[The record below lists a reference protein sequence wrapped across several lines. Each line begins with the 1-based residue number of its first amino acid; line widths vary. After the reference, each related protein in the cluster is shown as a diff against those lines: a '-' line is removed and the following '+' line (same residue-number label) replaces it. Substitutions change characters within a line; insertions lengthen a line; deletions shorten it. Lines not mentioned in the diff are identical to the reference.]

1 MKSALLAGAAMLLA
15 LSAAAVDAAQVPAP
29 SRLDNRIRY
38 VEYNPANVTQIW
50 STPAGVI
57 LIEFAEGETFDSS
70 AGADACPEKYDPAKD
85 KCGFSGSARGNFLFV
100 KLRRCLIPQPMLVLT
115 KTAAGKMRRYD
126 FELRTEPQIC
136 KDDPEP
142 QTGGGIKLV
151 SSANAAPAQASVGN
165 GNLKYIADDALTD
178 RAAKP
183 VQYSVVFQYPHDEA
197 EKRRTT
203 ARQSARERAELQQ
216 KEIVSTALSREVN
229 FKTNDPYYG
238 TRNFRYAMRGDS
250 NLFPRWIWDNGY
262 LTAVVM
268 PGLQRMPSVFLVNP
282 DGKEAVANFS
292 VKNDTI
298 IITGTAQVIRVRD
311 GNTVAEF
318 YNLGYSP
325 VGATPGTGTASPS
338 VERVIKGAAE

>member
-1 MKSALLAGAAMLLA
+1 MKSVLLAGAAMLLA
-15 LSAAAVDAAQVPAP
+15 LSGSAYAAQQPVP
-29 SRLDNRIRY
+29 SRNDSRIRY
-38 VEYNPANVTQIW
+38 VVYDSTNVTQIW
-50 STPAGVI
+50 SAPAGVI

-136 KDDPEP
+136 KDEPEVP
-142 QTGGGIKLV
+142 AGGGIKLV
-151 SSANAAPAQASVGN
+151 SSANATPAAVSVGN

-197 EKRRTT
+197 EKRRAT
-203 ARQSARERAELQQ
+203 AHQSARERRELQQ

-238 TRNFRYAMRGDS
+238 SRNFRYAMRGDS
-250 NLFPRWIWDNGY
+250 NLYPRWIWDNGY
-262 LTAVVM
+262 LTAVVL